1 MGKKNLSHLQS
12 LVYLMQ
18 LGLTMIVPIVGGV
31 LLGNFIDKKL
41 STSYL
46 FLIICIVIGVLAA
59 FRNLLVIGTKSTEKR
74 GKNKDE

>member
-1 MGKKNLSHLQS
+1 
-12 LVYLMQ
+12 MQ